1 MLTVEKLVK
10 TIEYEENRK
19 KEMQERRNKLIFDL
33 PIFKDIKNE
42 NEWNIKKEEI
52 KKQKEISM
60 KNNTIWMN
68 EVAFKT
74 YKKRNNLSKYQSKAF
89 KKHNGACK
97 VFTKGEIQAYEARLN
112 N

>member
-1 MLTVEKLVK
+1 
-10 TIEYEENRK
+10 
-19 KEMQERRNKLIFDL
+19 
-33 PIFKDIKNE
+33 
-42 NEWNIKKEEI
+42 
-52 KKQKEISM
+52 
-60 KNNTIWMN
+60 MN
-68 EVAFKT
+68 EVAFKMSLKDYDEAVIKT